1 MKTLEKK
8 YQSEEEI
15 VLIQN
20 TEEKFGNLE
29 NESLNKLTTLIENAS
44 WEEKEARREL

>member
-20 TEEKFGNLE
+20 TEDKFVNLE
-29 NESLNKLTTLIENAS
+29 NESLNKLANLMENAS
-44 WEEKEARREL
+44 WEEKEARR